1 MYASINEEDLE
12 YNTSWI
18 MDGTILLS
26 MVLVYVTIQVVTVI
40 LLIS

>member
-1 MYASINEEDLE
+1 MYAPINEEDLE

-18 MDGTILLS
+18 MDATILLS
-26 MVLVYVTIQVVTVI
+26 MVLVYVTIQAATVI

>member
-1 MYASINEEDLE
+1 MYAPINDEDLE

-18 MDGTILLS
+18 MDATILLS
-26 MVLVYVTIQVVTVI
+26 MVLVYVTIQAVTVI